1 MANANKTARKTG
13 AATDRT
19 ARSVP
24 ATRAANAR
32 VEAPVAARVEAP
44 VAARVEAPVAAR
56 VEAPV
61 AARVEAPVEA
71 RVESRVEASVEA
83 HVEAPVRRGRG
94 RPPAHPD
101 RRESILAAALEAFV
115 ERGFHG
121 TAIPQIA
128 ERANIAGGT
137 IYHYFESKE
146 VLVNELYRSWKSAI
160 SKMVFARFPQGAPVR
175 EQFRT
180 MWNVMVEFA
189 MTNPTA
195 FAFIEL
201 HNHASYLDDQS
212 LAVDRTIK
220 EFTAS
225 VIKRAQVEGLVKW
238 LDANVLME
246 LVFGAFVGMLRAYWE
261 KRIVLDDAVIAAA
274 EQACWDAIAVHSST

>member
-1 MANANKTARKTG
+1 MPTG
-13 AATDRT
+13 HGRT
-19 ARSVP
+19 GRAGSARSRSTAIGNKPPVLASAHEVEVP
-24 ATRAANAR
+24 
-32 VEAPVAARVEAP
+32 
-44 VAARVEAPVAAR
+44 
-56 VEAPV
+56 
-61 AARVEAPVEA
+61 
-71 RVESRVEASVEA
+71 
-83 HVEAPVRRGRG
+83 RRGRG

-128 ERANIAGGT
+128 ERANIAAGT
-137 IYHYFESKE
+137 IYHYFDSKE
-146 VLVNELYRSWKSAI
+146 ALVNALYRSWKSKI
-160 SKMVFARFPQGAPVR
+160 STMVFAKFPQGAPVR

-201 HNHASYLDDQS
+201 HNHASYLDQES
-212 LAVDRTIK
+212 LSIDRTIK
-220 EFTAS
+220 EFAAG
-225 VIKRAQVEGLVKW
+225 VIKRAQGEGLVK
-238 LDANVLME
+238 LIEAHVLME

-261 KRIVLDDAVIAAA
+261 KRIVLDEAVIAGA
-274 EQACWDAIAVHSST
+274 EEACWDAIAAH